1 VVAMGGDA
9 RRGGLDTVG
18 GFSLLDADARQR
30 RSTHDD
36 DDDANNDERCTSGS
50 AVELTEHEAASF
62 VHAMSE

>member
-1 VVAMGGDA
+1 MGGDA

-36 DDDANNDERCTSGS
+36 DDDDDANNDERCMSGS
-50 AVELTEHEAASF
+50 AVEHTEHEAASF